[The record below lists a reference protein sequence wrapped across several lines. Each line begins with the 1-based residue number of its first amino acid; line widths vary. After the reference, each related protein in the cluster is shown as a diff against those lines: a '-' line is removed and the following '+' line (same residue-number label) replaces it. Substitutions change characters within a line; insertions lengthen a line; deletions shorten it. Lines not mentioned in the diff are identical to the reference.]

1 MRIFES
7 KILFFCT
14 LFVYGVILTVGVLW
28 FRFPTEKVERL
39 CEVKIEELVKG
50 SQCKVAGI
58 GYGFPFSVAV
68 KSVRFNDEQQQELFT
83 LRNIRLSPSL
93 KNVGSQFGLKF
104 DGFGGTHSLQLTI
117 DSDNKEF
124 VLEKIKIKNLDP
136 AKIPVLARAAKRE
149 IRGTIDGEGIFHGVL
164 QGGKLLTDGKGRF
177 TLKQGKFPLLVPILS
192 LESIDL
198 KKFSMELDFKNN
210 ILECQKGKFH
220 GRELDGNFSGTVTMQ
235 SSLQDTR
242 LSFVGNLEPL
252 PDLLKGNKEAQEM
265 VIQLQKKRK
274 RGALPFVLKGTV
286 QKPIFTFE
294 P

>member
-1 MRIFES
+1 MKIFES

-14 LFVYGVILTVGVLW
+14 LFMYGMILAVGVLW
-28 FRFPTEKVERL
+28 FRFPTEKIERF
-39 CEVKIEELVKG
+39 CEVKIEALVKG
-50 SQCKVAGI
+50 SQCTVSGI

-68 KSVRFNDEQQQELFT
+68 KSVRFSDEQQQELFT
-83 LRNIRLSPSL
+83 LSNVRLSSSL
-93 KNVGSQFGLKF
+93 KNIGSQLSLKL
-104 DGFGGTHSLQLTI
+104 DAFGGSHSLQVTI
-117 DSDNKEF
+117 DRENEEF

-149 IRGTIDGEGIFHGVL
+149 IGGTIDGEGVFHGVL
-164 QGGKLLTDGKGRF
+164 QDGKLLTDGKGRF
-177 TLKQGKFPLLVPILS
+177 TLKQGRFPLLVPILA

-220 GRELDGNFSGTVTMQ
+220 GRELDGSFSGTVTLQ
-235 SSLQDTR
+235 SSLQNAR
-242 LSFVGNLEPL
+242 LSFIGDLEPL
-252 PDLLKGNKEAQEM
+252 PDLLKENKEAQEI
-265 VIQLQKKRK
+265 VIQLQKRRK
-274 RGALPFVLKGTV
+274 RGTLPFVLKGTV